1 MRCAAGG
8 AALTGKMKALT
19 NRLMTDLE
27 SRGAARERAADF
39 DALAPETFDSAHALY
54 SQLRKRCPVAWSA
67 AWNGFWALLGYE
79 DVRRAACDHRT
90 YITSVQNV
98 VPKVAFTGRRPPL
111 HLDPPEHTP
120 YRRALN
126 PLLSPEAVAR
136 LEAPIRR
143 ITGELLEPLLAR
155 GHGDICADFSSHLTI
170 RVFAEWMSL
179 SAQDARELSGIGRN
193 YNIAVQS
200 AADARVRE
208 TSLQLYEIA
217 KRLLA
222 ERRAQARDPG
232 IDPVAALLA
241 ARNEGEPLPQEMLI
255 GTVRQVLV
263 VGIIAPTIMVGSI
276 VTHLC
281 RDQALQSR
289 LRAEPQQWPAALEE
303 FLRLYTPY
311 RGFARTCTREVTLH
325 GRTLQPG
332 EPIAL
337 VYASAN
343 RDEAIF
349 PEPDEFRLNRANI
362 DEHLAFGRGPHH
374 CVGAALARLEL
385 RIALEEL
392 LARTA
397 QIELSGTVVP
407 TRMPEIGALSVPVR
421 LQHA

>member
-1 MRCAAGG
+1 MANESAYKFRRMTASMSSDAAP
-8 AALTGKMKALT
+8 
-19 NRLMTDLE
+19 
-27 SRGAARERAADF
+27 ERVADF
-39 DALAPETFDSAHALY
+39 DPLAPETFDSPHALY
-54 SQLRKRCPVAWSA
+54 SDLRNRCPVARA
-67 AWNGFWALLGYE
+67 DAWRGFWALLRYE
-79 DVRRAACDHRT
+79 DVRRAASDHRT

-98 VPKVAFTGRRPPL
+98 VPKIAFTGRRPPL

-126 PLLSPEAVAR
+126 PLLTEEAVAP

-143 ITGELLEPLLAR
+143 IVVELLEPLLAR
-155 GHGDICADFSSHLTI
+155 GNGDICADFSSHLTI

-179 SAQDARELSGIGRN
+179 SAEDADELSAVGRN

-200 AADARVRE
+200 AEDVRVRE

-222 ERRAQARDPG
+222 DRRARPRDPE

-241 ARNEGEPLPQEMLI
+241 ARKDGEPLPEEMLI

-281 RDQALQSR
+281 RDQRLQSR
-289 LRAEPQQWPAALEE
+289 LRAEPQQGRAAIEE

-311 RGFARTCTREVTLH
+311 RGFARTCTHEVTLH
-325 GRTLQPG
+325 GRTLRPG

-343 RDEAIF
+343 RDESVF
-349 PEPDEFRLNRANI
+349 PEPHEFKLNRANI
-362 DEHLAFGRGPHH
+362 GDHLAFGRGPHH

-397 QIELSGTVVP
+397 RIELAGTVVP
-407 TRMPEIGALSVPVR
+407 TRMPEIGALSVPIR
-421 LQHA
+421 LQRA

>member
-1 MRCAAGG
+1 MTIPKAPG
-8 AALTGKMKALT
+8 ATP
-19 NRLMTDLE
+19 
-27 SRGAARERAADF
+27 ERAADF
-39 DALAPETFDSAHALY
+39 DPLAPETFDSPHALY
-54 SQLRKRCPVAWSA
+54 SELRKRCPVAWA
-67 AWNGFWALLGYE
+67 QAWNGFWALLRHE
-79 DVRRAACDHRT
+79 DVRRAASDYRT

-98 VPKVAFTGRRPPL
+98 VPKIAFTGRRPPL

-126 PLLSPEAVAR
+126 PLLSEDVVAR
-136 LEAPIRR
+136 LETPIRS
-143 ITGELLEPLLAR
+143 IVVELLEPLLAR
-155 GHGDICADFSSHLTI
+155 GQGDICADFSSHLTI
-170 RVFAEWMSL
+170 RVFAEWMNLSEEDAQEL
-179 SAQDARELSGIGRN
+179 SAIGRS
-193 YNIAVQS
+193 YNVAVQS
-200 AADARVRE
+200 AEDARVRE

-217 KRLLA
+217 KRLIL
-222 ERRAQARDPG
+222 EGRSHPRDPAL
-232 IDPVAALLA
+232 DPVAALLA
-241 ARNEGEPLPQEMLI
+241 ARENGAALPEEMLI

-263 VGIIAPTIMVGSI
+263 VGIIAPTIIVGSI

-311 RGFARTCTREVTLH
+311 RGFARTCTHEVTLR
-325 GRTLQPG
+325 GRTLRPG
-332 EPIAL
+332 EPVAL

-343 RDEAIF
+343 RDESVF
-349 PEPDEFRLNRANI
+349 PEPDEFRLDRPNI
-362 DEHLAFGRGPHH
+362 GEHLAFGRGPHH

-397 QIELSGTVVP
+397 CIELAGTVVP

-421 LQHA
+421 LRRA